1 MFEMMAQSAEE
12 KFMLRTGTVLA
23 GAYADRVRKVLFA
36 QLSQKI
42 KSREIDNREVARA
55 AGELNTIL
63 YEAFVKHLALS
74 KGDLVRIQVSYSIK
88 DGRIN
93 WDYSSI
99 KARAFREIGE
109 EVVAKAIEE
118 ALKSR
123 ETEKEAVGEA
133 AR

>member
-1 MFEMMAQSAEE
+1 MMAQSAEE
-12 KFMLRTGTVLA
+12 KFMLRTGIVLA

-74 KGDLVRIQVSYSIK
+74 KGDLVRIQISYSIK

-123 ETEKEAVGEA
+123 EAEKEAVGEA